1 MNYIDLDSLE
11 DEKKLNVI
19 LLTERLSA
27 LNEMKNINFESFNE
41 DTDLIIFKINEK
53 EIETRESLTKL
64 LNTIQ

>member
-27 LNEMKNINFESFNE
+27 LNEMRNINFESFNE

-53 EIETRESLTKL
+53 EIKTRESLTKL